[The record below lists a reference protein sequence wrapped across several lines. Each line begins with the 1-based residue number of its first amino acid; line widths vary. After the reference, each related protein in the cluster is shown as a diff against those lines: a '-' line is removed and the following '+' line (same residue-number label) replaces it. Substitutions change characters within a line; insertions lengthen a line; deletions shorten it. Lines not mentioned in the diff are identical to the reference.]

1 MFDIEPFIQEMLL
14 GLQQEML
21 LGLQQAAIEIL
32 RMGGSFMVLGII
44 ISIIISSGRK

>member
-14 GLQQEML
+14 GLQQTV
-21 LGLQQAAIEIL
+21 IEIL
-32 RMGGSFMVLGII
+32 RMGGLFMGLGMI